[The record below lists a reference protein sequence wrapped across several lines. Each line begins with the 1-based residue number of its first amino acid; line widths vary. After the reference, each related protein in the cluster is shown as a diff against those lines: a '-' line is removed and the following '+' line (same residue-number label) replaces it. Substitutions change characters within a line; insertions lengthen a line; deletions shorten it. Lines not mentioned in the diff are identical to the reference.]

1 MFPNEDTILLQSDE
15 NNTVLMRCSSFLSPD
30 ISPFLSPAILNVWAQ
45 RNAKVDN
52 NNGGDAAFL
61 ESLKCPLE
69 LFGAIVAFGLNLSI
83 EKVLFAFL
91 V

>member
-1 MFPNEDTILLQSDE
+1 MQLLQHMVSP
-15 NNTVLMRCSSFLSPD
+15 FLSPD
-30 ISPFLSPAILNVWAQ
+30 ILNVWTQ
-45 RNAKVDN
+45 RNAKDGN

-69 LFGAIVAFGLNLSI
+69 LFGAIVAFSLNLSI